1 MRKYLLA
8 AAAVVAVATPAAA
21 RDGSGYFGIEGGIL
35 FPKDQNANLD
45 ATFVNSAQ
53 TPAAGTVVDPL
64 SGGTGLVGAIAP
76 APGAISGDANLDMKR
91 GYDIDAIAGYDFGM
105 FRLEGEIGYKRSK
118 IDNAEVDG
126 AFITALEA
134 GLNPGTVGTPFVFD
148 DTDFD
153 LSDRVSVLS
162 GMVNALLDFGNED
175 GLSFYAGGGFGR
187 ARVKMLGDSDSA
199 WAWQGIAGVRFA
211 ISPNIDLGLKYRY
224 FRTGNLDLF
233 PGSAA
238 LASST
243 RTETVANVN
252 DPGVDPAD
260 PADDIP
266 GTGTTDVTFTRT
278 AALTGD
284 FSNHFSSHSLLASLI
299 FNFGS
304 HEEVAPPPPPPPPP
318 PPAPPPPATQTCPD
332 GTVILATEACP
343 APPPP
348 PPPPPPAPE
357 RG

>member
-8 AAAVVAVATPAAA
+8 AAAAVAVATPAAA

-35 FPKDQNANLD
+35 FPKDQDADLT

-53 TPAAGTVVDPL
+53 SPAAGSVVDPL
-64 SGGTGLVGAIAP
+64 DGTGLVGAIAAAP
-76 APGAISGDANLDMKR
+76 AAITGDVDLNMKR
-91 GYDIDAIAGYDFGM
+91 GYDIDAIAGYDFGL

-118 IDNAEVDG
+118 IKSADVDG
-126 AFITALEA
+126 AFVTALEG
-134 GLNPGTVGTPFVFD
+134 GLNPDTGTAFVFD

-153 LSDRVSVLS
+153 LTDRVSVLS

-175 GLSFYAGGGFGR
+175 GLSFYGGGGFGR

-211 ISPNIDLGLKYRY
+211 ISPNMDLGLKYRY
-224 FRTGNLDLF
+224 FRTGNLDFF

-238 LASST
+238 LVSST
-243 RTETVANVN
+243 RTAAVANVT
-252 DPGVDPAD
+252 DPGADPVD
-260 PADDIP
+260 PADDIA
-266 GTGTTDVTFTRT
+266 GTGTTDVTYTRT
-278 AALTGD
+278 ATLTGD
-284 FSNHFSSHSLLASLI
+284 ADNHFSSHSLLASLI
-299 FNFGS
+299 FNFGA
-304 HEEVAPPPPPPPPP
+304 HEEAAPPPPPPPPP